1 MRRFQISM
9 GYLPNALREYT
20 AKIVSATTG
29 EHSEGDE
36 FEACRFGYCIRWCD
50 GAYESAIIPEED
62 LETAIRKGKE
72 HLAKKHWKLAYEK
85 YTGIEITDEILKKY
99 TTPMA
104 AKPADVQLEYARYLN
119 LILRCMDQPWY
130 EIVRS
135 AVECHVSIYNIRN
148 LRERTREDGGDVPLF
163 RFKKEQIYVL
173 TETKHDVRDD
183 YLWFM
188 SNDEVPIDEA
198 KEMFGFDKNDP
209 DIYVINRIVQKIE
222 DIEQGELDNAK
233 ALEVQVNNKFDEYIN
248 LLTKFLCTLLPPNES
263 VGTNPE
269 TLAKLIT
276 MADGLGQR
284 RFDVVQA
291 NTTTV
296 LSAEFRSFDWNTASM
311 KDNGKGLAEFRVKLR
326 DDIFK
331 ANREIMANFL
341 AEKKTPPLGR
351 LSAYDRGKPGVSGY
365 SSWRSAKED
374 ANWFRI
380 LFGRTPEGN
389 NVLVH
394 GFVPETWTEQNDY
407 YSELFADD

>member
-1 MRRFQISM
+1 MRRFQTSM

-50 GAYESAIIPEED
+50 GAYESAVIPEED

-85 YTGIEITDEILKKY
+85 YTGIKITDEILKKY

-104 AKPADVQLEYARYLN
+104 AKPTDVQLEYARYLN

-173 TETKHDVRDD
+173 ADTKHDVRDD

-198 KEMFGFDKNDP
+198 KEMFGFNKNDP

-222 DIEQGELDNAK
+222 DIEQAELDNAK

-248 LLTKFLCTLLPPNES
+248 LLAKFLCTLLPPNES

-291 NTTTV
+291 HTLSV
-296 LSAEFRSFDWNTASM
+296 LSAEFRSFDWNTAYM
-311 KDNGKGLAEFRVKLR
+311 KDNGKGLTEFRVKLR

-331 ANREIMANFL
+331 ANREIMANVI
-341 AEKKTPPLGR
+341 AEKKTPLLGR
-351 LSAYDRGKPGVSGY
+351 LSAYDRGRPGVSGY
-365 SSWRSAKED
+365 SSWRTAKED